1 MKQRQARERRHC
13 AALREFRIGPISA
26 WRNQGRRGRGGSVYL
41 GTVEGRR
48 AGSGAWGTHMQVRT
62 VSGVSPE
69 SRVLTELKGGVR

>member
-1 MKQRQARERRHC
+1 M
-13 AALREFRIGPISA
+13 
-26 WRNQGRRGRGGSVYL
+26 YL